1 MLNLNIIFSIRLDG
15 FDRNLTS
22 RLIKKYL
29 NNDQEGFTLV
39 ELIVVVVI
47 IGTLSA
53 ISIPSFQNMR
63 YRADEAEAKTIAN
76 SVIKAAAIV
85 HIESGEIPN
94 NWVDIASQIPGLQ
107 YCKYQ
112 FARNRTCSKGNNA
125 LLPVTS
131 INKAINPMNCIV
143 VTNASY
149 ELCGR
154 KNNNGFSIV
163 MKEFQYIAEPS
174 PRKSISACLGINGDM
189 RIVKQNNRN
198 PIWINC

>member
-1 MLNLNIIFSIRLDG
+1 MFKNN
-15 FDRNLTS
+15 
-22 RLIKKYL
+22 YL
-29 NNDQEGFTLV
+29 KNENAFTLV

-47 IGTLSA
+47 IGILSA

-76 SVIKAAAIV
+76 LIIKAAAMQYID
-85 HIESGEIPN
+85 SGEIPN
-94 NWVDIASQIPGLQ
+94 NWVDIALEIPGLQ

-112 FARNRTCSKGNNA
+112 FARNRTCSKGKDA
-125 LLPVTS
+125 LIPVSS

-149 ELCGR
+149 ELCGK
-154 KNNNGFSIV
+154 KNNNGLSIV
-163 MKEFQYIAEPS
+163 MKEFQYIAETS
-174 PRKSISACLGINGDM
+174 PRKSISACLGINGNM
-189 RIVKQNNRN
+189 RILKQNTRN

>member
-1 MLNLNIIFSIRLDG
+1 MHYLKIIFSILLGR
-15 FDRNLTS
+15 FDRKLTTI
-22 RLIKKYL
+22 LIKKYL
-29 NNDQEGFTLV
+29 NRNQEGFTLV
-39 ELIVVVVI
+39 ELIIVVVI
-47 IGTLSA
+47 IGILSA

-85 HIESGEIPN
+85 LIDSGEIPN
-94 NWVDIASQIPGLQ
+94 NWVDIASHIPGLQ

-112 FARNRTCSKGNNA
+112 YARNRTCSKGNNA
-125 LLPVTS
+125 LIPVTS

-174 PRKSISACLGINGDM
+174 PRKSISACLGINGNM

-198 PIWINC
+198 PIWVNC